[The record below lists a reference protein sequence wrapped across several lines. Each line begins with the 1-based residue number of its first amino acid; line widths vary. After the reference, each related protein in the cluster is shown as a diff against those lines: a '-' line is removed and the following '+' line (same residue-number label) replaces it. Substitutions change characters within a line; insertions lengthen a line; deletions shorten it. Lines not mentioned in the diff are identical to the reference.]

1 MTQLAQYWVVHDEL
15 ELVLLVS
22 NKVCPHLKI
31 SDQLAPGYWSK
42 IIWRGYGCGRSSE
55 QAEAILES
63 VAKLKRIFNGNLSI
77 TN

>member
-1 MTQLAQYWVVHDEL
+1 MVVADF
-15 ELVLLVS
+15 
-22 NKVCPHLKI
+22 
-31 SDQLAPGYWSK
+31 
-42 IIWRGYGCGRSSE
+42 GCGRSSE